1 MNIGFRFLANKK
13 WLFSPVLLPGVKV
26 WNQNF
31 SRFVMSQIYYISAQF
46 ILPQLI
52 TENLQIL
59 KFFSTK
65 MKSLFLLLPL
75 IYIQTLSSSPSLF
88 LFLFLPLY
96 IPFLSDKY
104 IFYEESYTKRLW
116 KPMSIVLC
124 CVIGKVFIDI
134 PNGRRVWKKNNL
146 RYIEKPE

>member
-1 MNIGFRFLANKK
+1 
-13 WLFSPVLLPGVKV
+13 
-26 WNQNF
+26 
-31 SRFVMSQIYYISAQF
+31 MSQIYYISAQF

-104 IFYEESYTKRLW
+104 IFYEESYTKRL
-116 KPMSIVLC
+116 
-124 CVIGKVFIDI
+124 
-134 PNGRRVWKKNNL
+134 
-146 RYIEKPE
+146 